1 MNESLVPTE
10 TALSPNNSL
19 TLVTEIIE
27 RSLSVEVDNSESQ
40 YRGTVT
46 LVCLLGKILSL
57 LSIHSMG
64 KVRIM

>member
-1 MNESLVPTE
+1 MNESIVPTE

-19 TLVTEIIE
+19 SSVTELIE

-46 LVCLLGKILSL
+46 LVCLLGEILS
-57 LSIHSMG
+57 IQSMG